1 LYTVYLFDKEPTVV
15 TPAAKD
21 EASLSAETVNP
32 GIDSKIVHTSGDA
45 TTKLAPP
52 LNVNW

>member
-1 LYTVYLFDKEPTVV
+1 MYLLAIAPTVV

-21 EASLSAETVNP
+21 VASLSADTVNP
-32 GIDSKIVHTSGDA
+32 GIDSKIVHTSGEA